1 MFGGVSQIYFFMCH
15 RQNGGRELHTVE
27 KCANEKTESKQIKFH
42 NVLKASGKVISSG
55 LIDG

>member
-1 MFGGVSQIYFFMCH
+1 MCH